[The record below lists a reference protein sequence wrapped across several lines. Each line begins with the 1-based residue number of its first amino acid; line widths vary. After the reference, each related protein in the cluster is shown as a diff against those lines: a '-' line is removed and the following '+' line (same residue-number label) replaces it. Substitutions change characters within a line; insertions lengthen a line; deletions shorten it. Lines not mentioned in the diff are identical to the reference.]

1 MRAGRDDA
9 DDDRDARLTLKEG
22 EAGIDP
28 GGDVVSPGI
37 FFFFVST
44 FGSRC
49 EREWGMSCEVV

>member
-37 FFFFVST
+37 FFFFC
-44 FGSRC
+44 FNLWL
-49 EREWGMSCEVV
+49 EM